1 MNGEVRVRREA
12 VTLPT
17 YEPAASDK
25 NPMFLEKRVYQGS
38 SGRVYPLPFTD
49 RIAETPT
56 DREWDAIFLDNG
68 LIEVMLLPEIGGRI
82 HAGRDLSNGYEF
94 FYRQHVIKPALVGL
108 AGPWISGGVEFNWPQ
123 HHRPSTFMPT
133 DVAIEHG
140 EDGSIT
146 VWMGEHE
153 PMDRTKGM
161 HGICLHPGRT
171 VIEAKVRLYNRTP
184 YVQTFLWWANI
195 ATQVHE
201 GYKSFFPPDAHMV
214 ADHAKRALSEY
225 PLAEGHYYGVDYG
238 ARGRDGVP
246 AEEVPSHFVP
256 ANQGGSGPEYAP
268 NDLSWYANIP
278 VPTSYMCMG
287 TKDDFL
293 GGYDFFAKA
302 GLLHLAD
309 RHISPGKKQW
319 TWGNHEFGYAWDRNL
334 TDADGPY
341 IELMAGVYTDNQP
354 DFSWIAPGETKNFSQ
369 FWYPYQ
375 AIGPVHFANLDAAL
389 SLTGDT
395 LGVAVTRLLH
405 GRVVSDVGEWEVELA
420 PNRPFLQRV
429 AGATWVALFE
439 GAKEIAR
446 YEIFVN
452 EDPGTASVATEPPF
466 PDDIDSADEL
476 FLTGQHLAQYRHAT
490 RSAADYWREA
500 LHRDPG
506 DVRCNN
512 ALGLWHF
519 RRGEFELA
527 EACFRQAVARAT
539 HRNPNPY
546 DGEPYYNL
554 GLTLRFLNRD
564 DEATDAFGKAVWN
577 SAWQATGYHAL
588 GELAC
593 KRGDFVKALE
603 YLDRSIRKDAD
614 NFRAHC
620 LRAVVLRKLG
630 REASLNEVLALDPLD
645 HWARLLSGLE
655 PSMNNGVRIDLALD
669 YARAGLREEAL
680 DVLAGADLDI
690 RDGTAPMVAYY
701 MAWLSEPRPSPEER
715 GGGEGRSLSM
725 TDSLPGKKPTS
736 LENEE
741 RSLHP
746 NPSPAAPSPPEERG
760 GSKAY
765 ALAASLSP
773 DYCFPSRLEDIAV
786 LQSAPETDA
795 RAAYYLG
802 NLLYDR
808 RRHQEAIQQWE
819 KAARL
824 DPSNAIVHRNLG
836 IGYFNVFHD
845 AGRARAAY
853 HAAVLAD
860 PDDARLRYERDQLW
874 KRVGVGPEE
883 RLAELGQRIDL
894 VQSRDDLTI
903 EFCALLNAAG
913 HLEEAAGILTSRK
926 FQPWEGGEGMAL
938 GIFARTHLAL
948 GNKALSQNDPAMA
961 KAHFEQALNP
971 PENLSEARHLLANA
985 SDLWLA
991 LGDAWAA
998 LDETE
1003 QAQRWWTRAAEFR
1016 GDFQEM
1022 SVLDFSELTYFQALS
1037 LDRLGRNEAA
1047 KEKLWALDAYAEQLG
1062 QSKAKIDYFAT
1073 SLPTMLL
1080 FDDDLQLRQEN
1091 AARFM
1096 KAQAMAGLG
1105 RKELAEAIL
1114 EEVLSVDPNH
1124 ALAHDLRT
1132 RLTQ

>member
-1 MNGEVRVRREA
+1 MNGQVRIRRES

-17 YEPAASDK
+17 YEPAAPDK

-133 DVAIEHG
+133 DVSIEHG

-195 ATQVHE
+195 ATHVHE

-246 AEEVPSHFVP
+246 AEEVPSNFVP
-256 ANQGGSGPEYAP
+256 ANQGGTGPEYAA

-287 TKDDFL
+287 TKDEFV

-302 GLLHLAD
+302 GLLHIAD

-354 DFSWIAPGETKNFSQ
+354 DFSWIAPGETKTFSQ

-375 AIGPVHFANLDAAL
+375 AIGPVHFANLDVAISVTAD
-389 SLTGDT
+389 SV
-395 LGVAVTRLLH
+395 GVAVTRALK
-405 GRVVSDVGEWEVELA
+405 GKVVAGGEEWEVDLA
-420 PNRPFLQRV
+420 PNRPFTQPLV
-429 AGATWVALFE
+429 KAGSVVLFE
-439 GAKEIAR
+439 GSKEIAR
-446 YEIFVN
+446 YEVS
-452 EDPGTASVATEPPF
+452 EEADHETASVATEPALPAE
-466 PDDIDSADEL
+466 IESADEL

-500 LHRDPG
+500 LRRDPG

-512 ALGLWHF
+512 ALGLWHL

-539 HRNPNPY
+539 RRNPNPY

-564 DEATDAFGKAVWN
+564 DDATDAFGKAVWN
-577 SAWQATGYHAL
+577 AAWQAPGYHAL

-593 KRGDFVKALE
+593 KRGDFAKALE
-603 YLDRSIRKDAD
+603 HLDRSIRKDAD

-630 REASLNEVLALDPLD
+630 REASLKEVLALDPLD
-645 HWARLLSGLE
+645 HWARMLSGE
-655 PSMNNGVRIDLALD
+655 EVNVNNGVLLDIAID
-669 YARAGLREEAL
+669 YARAGLFEEAL
-680 DVLAGADLDI
+680 EVLAGADLEA

-701 MAWLSEPRPSPEER
+701 MAHLSEPLSSLGER
-715 GGGEGRSLSM
+715 GRGEGRGLS
-725 TDSLPGKKPTS
+725 DHALAGQS
-736 LENEE
+736 LEG
-741 RSLHP
+741 SHS
-746 NPSPAAPSPPEERG
+746 SPPSPPEGRG
-760 GSKAY
+760 GSEAY

-786 LQSAPETDA
+786 LQSAPATDA

-808 RRHQEAIQQWE
+808 RRHEEAIQSWE
-819 KAARL
+819 KSVSL

-836 IGYFNVFHD
+836 IGYFNVLHD

-853 HAAVLAD
+853 HAAVHAD
-860 PDDARLRYERDQLW
+860 PGDARLRYERDQLW

-883 RLAELGQRIDL
+883 RLAELGLRIDL

-903 EFCALLNAAG
+903 EFCALLNAIG
-913 HLEEAAGILTSRK
+913 HLEEAAEILANRK

-948 GNKALSQNDPAMA
+948 GNKALA
-961 KAHFEQALNP
+961 KVHFEKALNP

-985 SDLWLA
+985 SDIWLA
-991 LGDAWAA
+991 LGDACAA
-998 LDETE
+998 LGEAD
-1003 QAQRWWTRAAEFR
+1003 QARGWWRRAADFR

-1022 SVLDFSELTYFQALS
+1022 SVLDFSELTYFQALA
-1037 LDRLGRNEAA
+1037 LDRLGKKEASQ
-1047 KEKLWALDAYAEQLG
+1047 EKFWALDAYAERLG
-1062 QSKAKIDYFAT
+1062 QSRAKIDYFAT

-1080 FDDDLQLRQEN
+1080 FDDDLQVRQEN

-1096 KAQAMAGLG
+1096 KAQALAGLG

-1114 EEVLSVDPNH
+1114 LEVLSVDPNH